1 MDIKGVFTIMPTP
14 FTGSGE
20 LDVPSLER
28 LVDFQIECGVYG
40 LAILGFLGEAHK
52 LASGERRTVI
62 QTVLA
67 RVGGRIPVWVGIRA
81 LGTIGAIEQ
90 GREAE
95 ALGAQGLFAA
105 PIGGLNDAALFDYY
119 RSLAAAVKLPVY
131 IHDYP
136 EALGAEISA
145 ELVAH
150 CVKDGGV
157 AGIKLEEPP
166 VGIKLSKIRELAGA
180 QCKIFGGLGG
190 TYFLEELER
199 GANGT
204 MTGFA
209 FPEIL
214 VRIYEA
220 YAAGKHDE
228 AARVFDHYC
237 PLIRYEFQP
246 KVGIALRKHTYMRRG
261 AIASDFIRPPGPKLD
276 AITRGELE
284 RTVNRVGLDLDARG
298 RQPLL

>member
-14 FTGSGE
+14 FTEGGE
-20 LDVPSLER
+20 LDVASLER
-28 LVDFQIECGVYG
+28 LVDFQLECGVYG

-52 LASGERRTVI
+52 LSSPERRTVLE
-62 QTVLA
+62 TVLK
-67 RVGGRIPVWVGIRA
+67 RVVGRIPIWVGVRA
-81 LGTIGAIEQ
+81 LGTAGAIEQ

-95 ALGAQGLFAA
+95 GSGAQGLFAA
-105 PIGGLNDAALFDYY
+105 PLGGVSDAGLFEYYAALA
-119 RSLAAAVKLPVY
+119 RAVKLPVY

-136 EALGAEISA
+136 DALGAELSA
-145 ELVAH
+145 ELVAR
-150 CVKDGGV
+150 CCREGGV

-166 VGIKLSKIRELAGA
+166 VGVKLSRIRELAGA
-180 QCKIFGGLGG
+180 NCKIFGGLGG
-190 TYFLEELER
+190 SYFLEELER
-199 GANGT
+199 GAHGT

-220 YAAGKHDE
+220 FTAGKRDE
-228 AARVFDHYC
+228 AARIFDHYC

-246 KVGIALRKHTYMRRG
+246 KIGIALRKHTYMRRG

-276 AITRGELE
+276 AVTKEELA
-284 RTVNRVGLDLDARG
+284 RTVKRTGLSLDVRG
-298 RQPLL
+298 RQALV